1 MKQIYNMVA
10 RKYWWVKFSD
20 ENIAEYI
27 DKEIQKIAIDLKENL
42 EIFRG
47 KIYEAIV
54 KDPEIKAK
62 IIEYI
67 KKNESTSN

>member
-1 MKQIYNMVA
+1 MVA
-10 RKYWWVKFSD
+10 RKYWWVKFLD
-20 ENIAEYI
+20 ENIAEYV
-27 DKEIQKIAIDLKENL
+27 DKEIQKMAIDLKENL

-54 KDPEIKAK
+54 KDPEIRAK

-67 KKNESTSN
+67 KKNGQQ